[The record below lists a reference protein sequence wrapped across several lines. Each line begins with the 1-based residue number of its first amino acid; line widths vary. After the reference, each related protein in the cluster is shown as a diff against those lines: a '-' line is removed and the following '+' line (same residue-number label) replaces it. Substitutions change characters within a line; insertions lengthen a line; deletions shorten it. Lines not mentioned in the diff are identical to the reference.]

1 MPAGMARLPCVNTDD
16 PTLPRGPSA
25 PVTSEDPGGHG
36 VLLLDIEP
44 PTAALF
50 DEWLALDG
58 RRIWHGQAPAG
69 AVDLIVTALAFP
81 RQGGRQRLE
90 SLRHRW
96 PGVAVVVLSP
106 TFLVGVSPRG
116 EVARQLGATAVL
128 PAPVT
133 RETLRATVNGLLR
146 DSA

>member
-1 MPAGMARLPCVNTDD
+1 MTRLAGVNPDD
-16 PTLPRGPSA
+16 HSPRSGVSA
-25 PVTSEDPGGHG
+25 PESSEDPGALG

-50 DEWLALDG
+50 DEWLAHDG

-69 AVDLIVTALAFP
+69 GVHLIVTALAFP

-90 SLRHRW
+90 ALRRQW
-96 PGVAVVVLSP
+96 PGVAILVLSP
-106 TFLVGVSPRG
+106 TFLVGVLPQG
-116 EVARQLGATAVL
+116 EVARQLGVTAVL